1 MSIKI
6 RKAERNDLDS
16 LIILYLELLKYVN
29 QFAKHFSRKNSF
41 FDKEEIKKA
50 IKNRVVPS
58 EKNIFLVAEEN
69 KNLLGFVQAEIM
81 SSRESKTDKRVVE
94 VVDIYTKTHKRG
106 TGKKLLEE
114 IERWARKRKAKF
126 ILWEFLYG
134 NNLAE
139 NFCVRNK
146 FKHFKT
152 KMLKELK

>member
-1 MSIKI
+1 MNVKI
-6 RKAERNDLDS
+6 RKVKKDDLDS
-16 LIILYLELLKYVN
+16 LARLYSELLKYIN
-29 QFAKHFSRKNSF
+29 QFAKPFSRKNSF

-50 IKNRVVPS
+50 IKNRTISS
-58 EKNIFLVAEEN
+58 EKNLFLVAEEN

-81 SSRESKTDKRVVE
+81 SSRESKTDKRIVE

-106 TGKKLLEE
+106 TGKKLLKE
-114 IERWARKRKAKF
+114 IEIWARKRKAKF
-126 ILWEFLYG
+126 ILWEFVYG

-139 NFCVRNK
+139 NFCVKNK